1 VGAVGAVTAREPT
14 TRTEH
19 QRLTIRAHD
28 RRSFAQLRSLT
39 DFSGPDIQSALGPR
53 VPRRRSLCGALH
65 ETEPKPMTLLRRSN
79 HSPGGWLLALVALV
93 LSALPSGSVRAQNTA
108 SGPTVPAVPSASPN
122 SSTGAGAP
130 GQSPSA
136 ENPPST
142 SGAPPVAGGPAPGA
156 SSDGAGGYTV
166 RLRSLE
172 KNVNELK
179 EQIFRTK
186 ARLNLLKETVLGG
199 TLGASRAVI
208 RHKNEMGSS
217 YRLIK
222 AVYALD
228 GVQIFAKADDSGRL
242 AGMPEF
248 DIYNGAIQPGSHTL
262 GVTLVYQGN
271 GFGVFSYLTGYKMT
285 VHSSHTFVAGEAK
298 ATAINVVGYEKG
310 NITTN
315 LQDRPAV
322 DFRVSI
328 MAVAPPGATTP
339 TASAATKK

>member
-1 VGAVGAVTAREPT
+1 
-14 TRTEH
+14 
-19 QRLTIRAHD
+19 
-28 RRSFAQLRSLT
+28 
-39 DFSGPDIQSALGPR
+39 
-53 VPRRRSLCGALH
+53 
-65 ETEPKPMTLLRRSN
+65 MTLLRNPN
-79 HSPGGWLLALVALV
+79 HRGSLSASLLVFGTLAILAVPGGVALAETPAAPAGPV
-93 LSALPSGSVRAQNTA
+93 PSAVPA
-108 SGPTVPAVPSASPN
+108 SGPPPAAAVGGTTVSAPAAESAPSP
-122 SSTGAGAP
+122 
-130 GQSPSA
+130 
-136 ENPPST
+136 
-142 SGAPPVAGGPAPGA
+142 SGAPPAAAAPGPGTIPAAGG
-156 SSDGAGGYTV
+156 DGGGYTV

-222 AVYALD
+222 AIYALD
-228 GVQIFAKADDSGRL
+228 GVQIFAKQDDTGRL
-242 AGMPEF
+242 AEMPEF

-262 GVTLVYQGN
+262 TVMLVYQGN
-271 GFGVFSYLTGYKMT
+271 GFGVFSYLKGYKMT

-322 DFRVSI
+322 DFRINV
-328 MAVAPPGATTP
+328 MAVEPPGGTAP
-339 TASAATKK
+339 TANATPKK